1 MQSNLYRLMFALA
14 VALPVAA
21 SAGDPS
27 TTSPRAPA
35 YTTDGKLIAPG
46 DYREWV
52 YLSSGLGMSYN
63 PKALASAEP
72 MFDNTFVNPEA
83 YRAFRNTGTWPDKT
97 VIVLEVRGS
106 SDKGSINQRGR
117 FQSGDVQ
124 GLEVHVKDITR
135 FSGGWAFFSF
145 DNGPAPA
152 TRIADTQA
160 CYACHSAHGAVDT
173 TFVQFY
179 PTLLPIAKQH
189 ATLSAAYLQDEAGR
203 IKPPAH

>member
-1 MQSNLYRLMFALA
+1 MQSNAFRLMLALA
-14 VALPVAA
+14 VVLPVAA
-21 SAGDPS
+21 SAGDPPA
-27 TTSPRAPA
+27 TSPPIPA
-35 YTTDGKLIAPG
+35 YTADGKLIVPR

-72 MFDNTFVNPEA
+72 MFDNTFVNPRA
-83 YRAFRNTGTWPDKT
+83 YQAFRNTGTWPDKT

-117 FQSGDVQ
+117 FQSGGVQ
-124 GLEVHVKDITR
+124 GLEVHVKDTAR
-135 FSGGWAFFSF
+135 FNGGWAFFSF

-152 TRIADTQA
+152 TRIPKTQA

-189 ATLSAAYLQDEAGR
+189 ATLSAAYLKDEAAR
-203 IKPPAH
+203 IESPVH